1 MGFSLK
7 KLLNLSIIALLVF
20 VLAACSKPGTQQTA
34 PSQDPETSSNK
45 DNSSSTQEIQPEEG
59 AELLLWDNDD
69 SEGEWAKYVAEK
81 FTEEYEIPVKVAVVE
96 HTASAAKLQTDGPA
110 GLGADVFSSASDHV
124 GTMNTAGLIYDNY
137 YADEYTQRFLENAVS
152 AVSNK
157 DAEGELKLYGFP
169 TSVES
174 VALVYNKELLDRMG
188 FEPAKTMDELIQQ
201 SKEFM
206 AANKGSYGL
215 MIEPGN
221 FYINYAFL
229 GGMGGYIFGENNT
242 EPSDIG
248 LNNEGS
254 VQAANFVKK
263 IRDEILPLKK
273 EDITG
278 DVVTSYFEEG
288 KLLYNITG
296 PWAVKGL
303 QDAGVNFGIT
313 PIPTLPNGEEPT
325 PFSSVKAYYVNAY
338 SKFPQAATLL
348 AKFATSDEMLM
359 KRYEM
364 TGQLPP
370 TPELLEDESV
380 QENETS
386 KAFAKQIKE
395 AVPMPNITE
404 MQAVWAGMEMAFTSI
419 WNNGTDPKE
428 ALDKGVQQIKQ
439 AIASQ
444 TK

>member
-1 MGFSLK
+1 MK
-7 KLLNLSIIALLVF
+7 RILNLGVIVLLIF
-20 VLAACSKPGTQQTA
+20 ALAACSKPNA
-34 PSQDPETSSNK
+34 PTGGETSKEATGGSK
-45 DNSSSTQEIQPEEG
+45 TEEGGTEEIVPEEG
-59 AELLLWDNDD
+59 AKLVLWDNGDK
-69 SEGEWAKYVAEK
+69 EGEWAKYVAEK
-81 FTEEYEIPVKVAVVE
+81 FREQYDVPVKVEVVS
-96 HTASAAKLQTDGPA
+96 HVDAPGKLQTDGPA
-110 GLGADVFSSASDHV
+110 GLGADVFSAASDHV
-124 GTMNTAGLIYDNY
+124 GAMNTAGLIYDNY
-137 YADEYTQRFLENAVS
+137 YADEYKDRFLEGAVS
-152 AVSNK
+152 AVSNI
-157 DAEGELKLYGFP
+157 DTSGESKVYGFP

-174 VALVYNKELLDRMG
+174 VALVYNKDLLAKMG
-188 FEPAKTMDELIQQ
+188 LKPAKTMDELIQQ

-206 AANKGSYGL
+206 AENPGSYGL

-242 EPSDIG
+242 DPSDIG

-254 VQAANFVKK
+254 VKAADFVKK

-278 DVVTSYFEEG
+278 DVVSSYFNEG

-296 PWAVKGL
+296 PWAINGL
-303 QDAGVNFGIT
+303 QEAGINFGIT
-313 PIPTLPNGEEPT
+313 PIPTLPNGEAPT
-325 PFSSVKAYYVNAY
+325 PFSGVKGYYVNAY
-338 SKFPQAATLL
+338 SKYPQAATLL

-359 KRYEM
+359 KRFEM

-370 TPELLEDESV
+370 TQKLLEDKRVKDDEI
-380 QENETS
+380 
-386 KAFAKQIKE
+386 KAAFALQVAT

-404 MQAVWAGMEMAFTSI
+404 MQSVWSSMEMAFTSI
-419 WNNGTDPKE
+419 WNNDTDSKE

-439 AIASQ
+439 SIASQ

>member
-1 MGFSLK
+1 MRKGGISLK
-7 KLLNLSIIALLVF
+7 KLVNLSVIAILIF
-20 VLAACSKPGTQQTA
+20 VLSACSKPGGQQ
-34 PSQDPETSSNK
+34 STSSP
-45 DNSSSTQEIQPEEG
+45 DNSNTKTSTVEEIKPEKG
-59 AELLLWDNDD
+59 AQLLLWDNDD

-81 FTEEYEIPVKVAVVE
+81 FREKYDVPVKVEVVS
-96 HTASAAKLQTDGPA
+96 HTDAPGKLQTDGPA
-110 GLGADVFSSASDHV
+110 GLGADVFSAASDHV
-124 GTMNTAGLIYDNY
+124 GAMNTAGLIYDNY
-137 YADEYTQRFLENAVS
+137 YAEEYKARFLEGAIS

-157 DAEGELKLYGFP
+157 DTSGESKVYGFP

-174 VALVYNKELLDRMG
+174 VALVYNKELLDKMG
-188 FEPAKTMDELIQQ
+188 FKPAKTMDELIQQ

-206 AANKGSYGL
+206 AENPGSYGL

-242 EPSDIG
+242 DPSDVG
-248 LNNEGS
+248 LSNEGS
-254 VQAANFVKK
+254 VKAADFVKK

-278 DVVTSYFEEG
+278 DVVSSYFNEG

-296 PWAVKGL
+296 PWAVNGL
-303 QDAGVNFGIT
+303 QEAGINFGIT

-325 PFSSVKAYYVNAY
+325 PFSGVKGYYVNAY
-338 SKFPQAATLL
+338 SKYPQAATLL

-359 KRYEM
+359 KRFEM

-370 TPELLEDESV
+370 TQKLLDDKKVKDDEV
-380 QENETS
+380 NA
-386 KAFAKQIKE
+386 AFALQVAT

-404 MQAVWAGMEMAFTSI
+404 MQSVWSSMEMAFTSI
-419 WNNGTDPKE
+419 WNNDTDSKE

-439 AIASQ
+439 SIASQ